1 MGRYLTFCTTCLTVI
16 RTAQGTVKY
25 VFIVGIVDVVS
36 SFPWNVAVHI
46 ELLLERERVR
56 ETARGKT

>member
-16 RTAQGTVKY
+16 RTAHGAVKY

-46 ELLLERERVR
+46 ELLLERESERD
-56 ETARGKT
+56 GKR